1 MEKLILL
8 SKGAEANILLNPDWN
23 GIKVIIKRR
32 EPKKYRLP
40 ELDAII
46 RRTRTAREALIIN
59 RAKEIGV
66 PTPLIYQINNEH
78 AQIIMEYIK
87 GEKVR
92 DLVEKIN
99 SKERID
105 LFTEIGKKAGL
116 LHNAGITH
124 GDLTTSNIISREGTP
139 IFIDFGL
146 AEMSEDV
153 ESRGVD
159 LNLMYRMLIS
169 THYKYTEELFRAFL
183 DGYQETLEDAQESID
198 RMDTI
203 SKRGRY
209 IVRE

>member
-8 SKGAEANILLNPDWN
+8 SKGAEANILLNTDWN
-23 GIKVIIKRR
+23 GIKVIVKRR

-40 ELDAII
+40 ELDEIV
-46 RRTRTAREALIIN
+46 RRTRTIREALIIH

-66 PTPLIYQINNEH
+66 PTPLIYQINLEH
-78 AQIIMEYIK
+78 SQIIMEYIE

-99 SKERID
+99 SEERIV
-105 LFTEIGKKAGL
+105 LFTEIGKKTGL
-116 LHNAGITH
+116 LHKAGITH
-124 GDLTTSNIISREGTP
+124 GDLTTSNIISRKGTP

-169 THYKYTEELFRAFL
+169 THYNYTQDLFRAFL
-183 DGYQETLEDAQESID
+183 NGYRETLDDAHKSID
-198 RMDTI
+198 RMDMI